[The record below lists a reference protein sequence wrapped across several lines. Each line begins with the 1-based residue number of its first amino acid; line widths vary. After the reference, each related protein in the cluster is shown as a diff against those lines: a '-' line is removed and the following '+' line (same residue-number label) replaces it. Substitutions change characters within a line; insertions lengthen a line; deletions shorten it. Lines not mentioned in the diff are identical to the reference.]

1 MIRTLRVQNLATIE
15 ELELELGIGL
25 NVMTGETGAG
35 KSVLLHAIALLG
47 GRRIPADAIRTGAS
61 LGSAEAIIEAP
72 ALLERARGLGLA
84 EEGDVELLVSRRIS
98 RDGRGKVFV
107 NGRLATVSLL
117 QQLLGDALEV
127 IGQGEHQRLLRPS
140 EQGVLLDSYG
150 DLGTPLAEVADLH
163 GRWRTLASELEE
175 RRANTAERARR
186 EDQLRFEVDQ
196 INEVDPRPG
205 ELEELDGERARLV
218 HVDRLGRASASAL
231 EVLDGDGGL
240 RDRIADAQSQ
250 LASAAELDEQL
261 GAPLAALE
269 RASLELEEANGALE
283 RYHASLEAD
292 PDRLARLED
301 RLEALRR
308 LRSRYG
314 DSIEEIHR
322 YRDEALAEAEILG
335 GGEKRSAELERE
347 LASIGASLESAAR
360 ALGRARQ
367 RVAAE
372 LESRVNKEL
381 AALGLRRAALRVTFD
396 SLPAKTRE
404 GWDVPA
410 GPHGF
415 ERASFRLAANPGEE
429 PRRLRDAASGGEL
442 ARLLLALR
450 NVLRSA
456 EEGHLLLFDEVDA
469 GIGGATAHNVG
480 RRLRSL
486 AERHQIVCITHLP
499 QIAAVGQTHYRVVK
513 RVRSGRTRTR
523 VEQLEA
529 EARVEELARMAGGG
543 RVTDV
548 ARAHARELLTS
559 D

>member
-15 ELELELGIGL
+15 ELELELGSGL

-35 KSVLLHAIALLG
+35 KSVLLHAIALLC
-47 GRRIPADAIRTGAS
+47 GRRTPSDAIRTGAS
-61 LGSAEAIIEAP
+61 SGSAEAIIDAP

-84 EEGDVELLVSRRIS
+84 EQEDAELLVSRRIS

-107 NGRLATVSLL
+107 NGRLATVTLL
-117 QQLLGDALEV
+117 QQLLGDSLE
-127 IGQGEHQRLLRPS
+127 IISQGAHQRLLRPID
-140 EQGVLLDSYG
+140 QGELLDRYG
-150 DLGTPLAEVADLH
+150 NLGAELAKVAEQH
-163 GRWRTLASELEE
+163 QSWRKLAAELEE
-175 RRANTAERARR
+175 RRANSAERARR

-196 INEVDPRPG
+196 INEVAPRPG
-205 ELEELDGERARLV
+205 ELEELGGERTRLV
-218 HVDRLGRASASAL
+218 HVDHLSRATAGVL
-231 EVLDGDGGL
+231 EVLDGDSGL
-240 RDRIADAQSQ
+240 RDRVAGAQSE
-250 LASAAELDEQL
+250 LSSAAELDEQL

-269 RASLELEEANGALE
+269 RASLELEEANAALE

-292 PDRLARLED
+292 PARLAQLED

-308 LRSRYG
+308 LRLRYG
-314 DSIEEIHR
+314 DSVDEILR
-322 YRDEALAEAEILG
+322 YRDEAGAQAEILG
-335 GGEKRSAELERE
+335 GGEERSAELERE
-347 LASIGASLESAAR
+347 LASVGESLESAAR

-367 RVAAE
+367 RVGAD
-372 LESRVNKEL
+372 LEKRVNKEL
-381 AALGLRRAALRVTFD
+381 TALGLRRAALRVTFD
-396 SLPAKTRE
+396 PLPAKTPE

-415 ERASFRLAANPGEE
+415 ERASFQLAANPGEE

-456 EEGHLLLFDEVDA
+456 EDGHLLLFDEVDA
-469 GIGGATAHNVG
+469 GIGGATARNVG
-480 RRLRSL
+480 QRLRSL

-499 QIAAVGQTHYRVVK
+499 QVAAVGETHYRVVK
-513 RVRSGRTRTR
+513 RVRSGRTHTR
-523 VEQLEA
+523 VERLETD
-529 EARVEELARMAGGG
+529 ARVEELARMAGGG

-548 ARAHARELLTS
+548 ARAHARELLAS

>member
-1 MIRTLRVQNLATIE
+1 
-15 ELELELGIGL
+15 
-25 NVMTGETGAG
+25 MTGETGAG
-35 KSVLLHAIALLG
+35 KSVLLHAIALLC
-47 GRRIPADAIRTGAS
+47 GRRIAADAIRTGAS
-61 LGSAEAIIEAP
+61 SGSAEAIIDAP

-84 EEGDVELLVSRRIS
+84 EDEDVELLVSRRIS
-98 RDGRGKVFV
+98 REGRGKVFV
-107 NGRLATVSLL
+107 NGRLATVALL

-127 IGQGEHQRLLRPS
+127 ISQGEHQRLLRPS
-140 EQGVLLDSYG
+140 DQGELLDRYG
-150 DLGTPLAEVADLH
+150 DLGAQLAEVADLH
-163 GRWRTLASELEE
+163 GRWRKLAGELEE
-175 RRANTAERARR
+175 RRANSAERTRR

-196 INEVDPRPG
+196 IDEVDPRPG
-205 ELEELDGERARLV
+205 ELEELGGERARLV
-218 HVDRLGRASASAL
+218 HVDRLGRATTSVL
-231 EVLDGDGGL
+231 DILDGDGGL
-240 RDRIADAQSQ
+240 RDRLGGAQSE
-250 LASAAELDEQL
+250 LSSAAELDEQL
-261 GAPLAALE
+261 GAPLGALG
-269 RASLELEEANGALE
+269 RASLELDEASVALE

-292 PDRLARLED
+292 PTRLAQLED

-322 YRDEALAEAEILG
+322 YRDEARTEAETLG
-335 GGEKRSAELERE
+335 GGEKRSAELEQE
-347 LASIGASLESAAR
+347 LASIGESLESAAR

-367 RVAAE
+367 RVGAD

-381 AALGLRRAALRVTFD
+381 AALGLPRAALRVTFD
-396 SLPAKTRE
+396 PLPAKTRE

-410 GPHGF
+410 GPHGL
-415 ERASFRLAANPGEE
+415 ERGSFQLAANPGEE

-469 GIGGATAHNVG
+469 GIGGATARNVG
-480 RRLRSL
+480 QRLRSL
-486 AERHQIVCITHLP
+486 AQRHQIVCITHLP
-499 QIAAVGQTHYRVVK
+499 QVAAIGQTHYRVVK

-523 VEQLEA
+523 VEQLDTD
-529 EARVEELARMAGGG
+529 ARVEELARMAGGG